1 MPPVLHFFSFIR
13 NRNGLDDSMHQ
24 MVHKRHQTVHDSQT
38 HSNQTNGRQGAVAE
52 TERISFICDSKLKAD
67 ANEMFE
73 KLGLT
78 LTSGIK
84 IYLQA
89 VIREQAIPFRIEA
102 ASSRNANDE
111 RMM

>member
-1 MPPVLHFFSFIR
+1 M
-13 NRNGLDDSMHQ
+13 
-24 MVHKRHQTVHDSQT
+24 
-38 HSNQTNGRQGAVAE
+38 AE
-52 TERISFICDSKLKAD
+52 TERISFICDSKLKAE
-67 ANEMFE
+67 ANEVFE
-73 KLGLT
+73 KVGLT

-102 ASSRNANDE
+102 ASSRNADDE

>member
-38 HSNQTNGRQGAVAE
+38 HSNQTNGRQGAVAK

-67 ANEMFE
+67 ANEVFE

>member
-1 MPPVLHFFSFIR
+1 M
-13 NRNGLDDSMHQ
+13 
-24 MVHKRHQTVHDSQT
+24 
-38 HSNQTNGRQGAVAE
+38 AE

-67 ANEMFE
+67 ASEVFE
-73 KLGLT
+73 KVGLA

-102 ASSRNANDE
+102 ASSRNADE
-111 RMM
+111 RMK

>member
-1 MPPVLHFFSFIR
+1 MIACTRWYINVTKRCMI
-13 NRNGLDDSMHQ
+13 
-24 MVHKRHQTVHDSQT
+24 HKRI
-38 HSNQTNGRQGAVAE
+38 
-52 TERISFICDSKLKAD
+52 RI
-67 ANEMFE
+67 EVFE

-102 ASSRNANDE
+102 ASSRNADE

>member
-1 MPPVLHFFSFIR
+1 M
-13 NRNGLDDSMHQ
+13 
-24 MVHKRHQTVHDSQT
+24 
-38 HSNQTNGRQGAVAE
+38 AE
-52 TERISFICDSKLKAD
+52 TERISFICDSKLKAE
-67 ANEMFE
+67 AGEVFE
-73 KLGLT
+73 KVGLT

-102 ASSRNANDE
+102 ASSRNADDE

>member
-67 ANEMFE
+67 ANEVFE

>member
-1 MPPVLHFFSFIR
+1 M
-13 NRNGLDDSMHQ
+13 
-24 MVHKRHQTVHDSQT
+24 
-38 HSNQTNGRQGAVAE
+38 AE
-52 TERISFICDSKLKAD
+52 TERISFICDSKLKA
-67 ANEMFE
+67 EVSEVFE
-73 KLGLT
+73 KVGLT

-102 ASSRNANDE
+102 ASSRNADDE

>member
-1 MPPVLHFFSFIR
+1 M
-13 NRNGLDDSMHQ
+13 
-24 MVHKRHQTVHDSQT
+24 
-38 HSNQTNGRQGAVAE
+38 AE
-52 TERISFICDSKLKAD
+52 TERISFICDSKLKAE
-67 ANEMFE
+67 ASEVFE
-73 KLGLT
+73 IVGLT

-102 ASSRNANDE
+102 ASSRNADDE

>member
-1 MPPVLHFFSFIR
+1 M
-13 NRNGLDDSMHQ
+13 
-24 MVHKRHQTVHDSQT
+24 
-38 HSNQTNGRQGAVAE
+38 AE
-52 TERISFICDSKLKAD
+52 TERISFICDNKLKAD
-67 ANEMFE
+67 ANEVFE

-102 ASSRNANDE
+102 ASSRNADE

>member
-1 MPPVLHFFSFIR
+1 M
-13 NRNGLDDSMHQ
+13 
-24 MVHKRHQTVHDSQT
+24 VHDSQT
-38 HSNQTNGRQGAVAE
+38 RSNQTNGRQGTVAE

-67 ANEMFE
+67 ASEVFE
-73 KLGLT
+73 KVGLT

-102 ASSRNANDE
+102 ASSRNADE
-111 RMM
+111 RMK

>member
-1 MPPVLHFFSFIR
+1 M
-13 NRNGLDDSMHQ
+13 
-24 MVHKRHQTVHDSQT
+24 
-38 HSNQTNGRQGAVAE
+38 AE
-52 TERISFICDSKLKAD
+52 TERISFICDSKLKAE
-67 ANEMFE
+67 ASEVFE
-73 KLGLT
+73 KAGLT

-102 ASSRNANDE
+102 ASSRNADDE

>member
-1 MPPVLHFFSFIR
+1 M
-13 NRNGLDDSMHQ
+13 
-24 MVHKRHQTVHDSQT
+24 
-38 HSNQTNGRQGAVAE
+38 AE

-67 ANEMFE
+67 ANEVFE

-78 LTSGIK
+78 MTSGIK

-102 ASSRNANDE
+102 ASSRNADE

>member
-1 MPPVLHFFSFIR
+1 M
-13 NRNGLDDSMHQ
+13 
-24 MVHKRHQTVHDSQT
+24 
-38 HSNQTNGRQGAVAE
+38 AE
-52 TERISFICDSKLKAD
+52 TERISFICDSKLTA
-67 ANEMFE
+67 EPSEVFE
-73 KLGLT
+73 KVGLT

-102 ASSRNANDE
+102 ASSRNADDE

>member
-1 MPPVLHFFSFIR
+1 M
-13 NRNGLDDSMHQ
+13 
-24 MVHKRHQTVHDSQT
+24 
-38 HSNQTNGRQGAVAE
+38 AE

-67 ANEMFE
+67 TNEVFE

-78 LTSGIK
+78 MTSGIK

-102 ASSRNANDE
+102 ASSRNADE

>member
-67 ANEMFE
+67 ANEVFE

-102 ASSRNANDE
+102 ASSRNADE

>member
-1 MPPVLHFFSFIR
+1 M
-13 NRNGLDDSMHQ
+13 
-24 MVHKRHQTVHDSQT
+24 
-38 HSNQTNGRQGAVAE
+38 AE
-52 TERISFICDSKLKAD
+52 TERISFICDSKLKA
-67 ANEMFE
+67 EVSEVFE
-73 KLGLT
+73 KVGLT

-102 ASSRNANDE
+102 ASSRNADGE

>member
-1 MPPVLHFFSFIR
+1 MPPVLHFFSFVR

-67 ANEMFE
+67 ANEVFE

-102 ASSRNANDE
+102 ASSRNADE